1 MADEKIEIVEFSP
14 HWFEMFEAEKAL
26 LQSVISP
33 WLHGSIE
40 HVGSTSVEG
49 LAAKP
54 IIDIMVGV
62 KSLDA
67 SQPAIKEL
75 EQLGYCYY
83 PYKADVM
90 HWFCKP
96 TPEVRTHHLHLIP
109 FQSPLWKERIQ
120 FRDSLRNNPD
130 IAKAYQALKF
140 KLAEA
145 HHEDRERYTRE
156 KWTFIKEVLRK
167 YT

>member
-1 MADEKIEIVEFSP
+1 MADAKIEIVEFSP
-14 HWFEMFEAEKAL
+14 HWFEMFEAEKVL

-40 HVGSTSVEG
+40 HVGSTPVEG

-75 EQLGYCYY
+75 
-83 PYKADVM
+83 
-90 HWFCKP
+90 
-96 TPEVRTHHLHLIP
+96 
-109 FQSPLWKERIQ
+109 
-120 FRDSLRNNPD
+120 
-130 IAKAYQALKF
+130 
-140 KLAEA
+140 
-145 HHEDRERYTRE
+145 
-156 KWTFIKEVLRK
+156 
-167 YT
+167 